1 MKRFRKWLI
10 RKLGGIPADEFF
22 EPPKLDVKKVNT
34 RTLISEISFTNE
46 ISPSQENIKFS
57 LMNGLANEL
66 DQYVIYKKVSD
77 DEEEHRTLRK
87 RYKASIEIV
96 INDEVSDFE

>member
-1 MKRFRKWLI
+1 MKGFRKWLI
-10 RKLGGIPADEFF
+10 RK
-22 EPPKLDVKKVNT
+22 
-34 RTLISEISFTNE
+34 
-46 ISPSQENIKFS
+46 
-57 LMNGLANEL
+57 ANEL